1 MKTRITEEL
10 SDTKYFVH
18 CRSQYLNL
26 VIDNNCV
33 NVPVIR
39 NVMAILRKTTRF
51 INGSSKRKN
60 IMKSK
65 FNYTS

>member
-10 SDTKYFVH
+10 PDTKYFVY

-26 VIDNNCV
+26 VIDNSCE

-39 NVMAILRKTTRF
+39 NVMAILRKTTSF
-51 INGSSKRKN
+51 LNGSSKRKN
-60 IMKSK
+60 IMK
-65 FNYTS
+65 

>member
-18 CRSQYLNL
+18 CRLQYLNL
-26 VIDNNCV
+26 VIDNRCV

-39 NVMAILRKTTRF
+39 NVMAILRKTTRL
-51 INGSSKRKN
+51 
-60 IMKSK
+60 
-65 FNYTS
+65 